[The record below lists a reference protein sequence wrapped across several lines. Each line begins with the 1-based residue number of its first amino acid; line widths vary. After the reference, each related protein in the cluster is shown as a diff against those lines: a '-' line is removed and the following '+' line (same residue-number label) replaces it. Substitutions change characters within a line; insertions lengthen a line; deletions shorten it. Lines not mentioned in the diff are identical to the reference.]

1 MGRDAQTEGDGCQQK
16 GIAER
21 RARDSGERRAYPL
34 ARAGRDDQG
43 HDRARSDDENGRDH
57 QKGSEQ
63 FPIHEVFD
71 PPVLTDARVRRARQP
86 LTAVLVAF
94 FADTLDRYHALAF
107 RGIEYDH
114 TLRRASDN
122 PDALD
127 PRADELAAVGD
138 QHELIPVLDRE

>member
-1 MGRDAQTEGDGCQQK
+1 LPSVVPATVVS
-16 GIAER
+16 A
-21 RARDSGERRAYPL
+21 ARIPWPAPVAITKVTIGPGVMMRTVVITRKAANS
-34 ARAGRDDQG
+34 
-43 HDRARSDDENGRDH
+43 S
-57 QKGSEQ
+57 Q
-63 FPIHEVFD
+63 FMTIFD

-94 FADTLDRYHALAF
+94 FADTLDRDHALAF

-122 PDALD
+122 ADALD

-138 QHELIPVLDRE
+138 QHKLIPVLDRE